1 MVARFVAAHHRCN
14 MSNRI
19 MKIVDW
25 FIPHTPMHDRAE
37 LGRAR
42 IFVFSH
48 LVGPT
53 FSQAISAFLFFTD
66 LSPGF
71 CLLDYCL
78 RHLCIL
84 DSAVHTSTNWQ
95 SFSGCVLV

>member
-1 MVARFVAAHHRCN
+1 
-14 MSNRI
+14 

-66 LSPGF
+66 PSPGF
-71 CLLDYCL
+71 ACWIIVCGICVFWTLPFIL
-78 RHLCIL
+78 RL
-84 DSAVHTSTNWQ
+84 TNEATPQ
-95 SFSGCVLV
+95 TDEVYSGCRGRDRLKGLSGPG

>member
-1 MVARFVAAHHRCN
+1 MVGFAAARHRCQ

-25 FIPHTPMHDRAE
+25 FIRHTPMHDRAE

-66 LSPGF
+66 PSPRFACWTIVCGICAFWTLPFILRLTGNLS
-71 CLLDYCL
+71 
-78 RHLCIL
+78 
-84 DSAVHTSTNWQ
+84 
-95 SFSGCVLV
+95 LVAS